1 MLYEYTVTFTF
12 DRGDTYTTTVI
23 SNALP
28 MFADAGTLKS
38 VDMHEEVVNDAID
51 QCERDN
57 GFRITYY
64 VNATIEHTDTIE
76 Q

>member
-1 MLYEYTVTFTF
+1 
-12 DRGDTYTTTVI
+12 
-23 SNALP
+23 